1 MAQYNSE
8 YSQSTVGSPACNY
21 STLKCYLGSNPTM
34 ASLKPT
40 SSAGVYVT
48 PNYASI
54 GYDALTHGVG
64 PSCKSYFNIQDAYGP
79 GADSC
84 MTSYTTRLCGS
95 GCGGGVGKGTEWVC
109 KDDDNT
115 CVGVH
120 KGTLY
125 PPGKVFDTSYQCQ
138 AGCGGGGGKGKGTE
152 WVCRDDDSTCVGV
165 HKGTLYPPG
174 KVFDTSYQCQAGC
187 GGGKET
193 FVMHRRR

>member
-95 GCGGGVGKGTEWVC
+95 GCGGGG
-109 KDDDNT
+109 
-115 CVGVH
+115 
-120 KGTLY
+120 
-125 PPGKVFDTSYQCQ
+125 
-138 AGCGGGGGKGKGTE
+138 GKGTE
-152 WVCRDDDSTCVGV
+152 WVCRDDDNTCVGV